1 MKLLIYITIELN
13 IITIN
18 VTDNAFAFG
27 VFWTKHNEARHLV
40 IFLTCYY
47 FEAKKSAVLQLMQMK
62 KKELTFG
69 KVIKTIKSIIC
80 WG

>member
-18 VTDNAFAFG
+18 DTDNPFG

-69 KVIKTIKSIIC
+69 KVH
-80 WG
+80 